1 MLKIMGLKLFLN
13 CLFRLLLDGYFMALI
28 SAKKIADKEKI
39 KIEINK
45 EIYTEIQN
53 YCEWAGITD
62 LDHFFEEAATF
73 IFSKDKEWKKIN
85 NPKIKT

>member
-1 MLKIMGLKLFLN
+1 
-13 CLFRLLLDGYFMALI
+13 MALI
-28 SAKKIADKEKI
+28 NAKKLQIKEKI

-53 YCEWAGITD
+53 YCEWAGISVV
-62 LDHFFEEAATF
+62 DHFFEEAANF

-85 NPKIKT
+85 NQKIIA